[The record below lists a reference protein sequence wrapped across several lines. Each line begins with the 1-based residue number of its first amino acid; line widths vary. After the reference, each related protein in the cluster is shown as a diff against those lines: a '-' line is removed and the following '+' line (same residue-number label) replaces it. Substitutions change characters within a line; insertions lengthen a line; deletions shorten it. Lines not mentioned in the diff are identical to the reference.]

1 MYRIALLIAA
11 LAALPIASPAAEVSG
26 SFSVGEQKLEPTHAT
41 AMRIRDQSAPRQFHT
56 YVILTEQPVDAAAAI
71 TDIDPYASI
80 INDPGLRDSGAI
92 RLGIR
97 RDGMVGINAQ
107 LDGSGTQYIESTK
120 LGGLDVQIDV
130 DTDERIA
137 GRVRYPKPVDI
148 DGVPTMLDVRFD
160 TPVLTAARGKPLAKD
175 GGAAGKSFLAFAKAV
190 DDSNFNA
197 AFALLSPAK
206 APQFA
211 KEEWETEEDNASSG
225 IDILRAWGMRKSKVT
240 AAEAFDDHVVLE
252 VEGELFEGMRGLEL
266 VRMVQ
271 ADGAWRYDGGAR
283 IGLLRD

>member
-56 YVILTEQPVDAAAAI
+56 FVILTEQPVDAAAAI

-80 INDPGLRDSGAI
+80 INDPGLSDSGAI

-197 AFALLSPAK
+197 AFALLSPGM

>member
-11 LAALPIASPAAEVSG
+11 LAALPIASNAAEVSG
-26 SFSVGEQKLEPTHAT
+26 SFSVGEQKLEPAHAT
-41 AMRIRDQSAPRQFHT
+41 AMRIRDQSAPRQFQT
-56 YVILTEQPVDAAAAI
+56 YVILSAQPVDAAAAI
-71 TDIDPYASI
+71 TDLDPYAQI
-80 INDPGLRDSGAI
+80 INDPGLRDGGAI
-92 RLGIR
+92 RIGVR

-120 LGGLDVQIDV
+120 LGGLDVQIDI
-130 DTDERIA
+130 DTDQRIA

-175 GGAAGKSFLAFAKAV
+175 GGAAGAAFLAFSKAV
-190 DDSNFNA
+190 DDGNFNA

-211 KEEWETEEDNASSG
+211 KEEWETEQENATSG
-225 IDILRAWGMRKSKVT
+225 IDILRAWGMRKSRVT

-252 VEGELFEGMRGLEL
+252 VEGEMFEGMRGLEL

-271 ADGAWRYDGGAR
+271 AEGGWRYDGGAR

>member
-71 TDIDPYASI
+71 TDIDPYARI

-197 AFALLSPAK
+197 AFALLSPAM